1 MKKLILYLF
10 SISILLITSC
20 SDDSGG
26 GTLTDPF
33 GGGTGGTGGTGG
45 VTFTISS
52 TQGNQGGVIF
62 TASPSVDIKVT
73 KVTVS
78 LPAQQF
84 NDVLTDPGTT
94 VFPANQAVLLGEY
107 TGVATGQQWTFQ
119 FEGTL
124 VSNNQAFNVTSNYTV
139 P

>member
-10 SISILLITSC
+10 SISILLIISC

-45 VTFTISS
+45 VTFKISS

-62 TASPSVDIKVT
+62 TATPSVAVKITQVT
-73 KVTVS
+73 LS

-84 NDVLTDPGTT
+84 NDVIQDDGTT
-94 VFPANQAVLLGEY
+94 VYEANVAAGLQEY
-107 TGVATGQQWTFQ
+107 TGVESGQQWTFKFQ
-119 FEGTL
+119 GTIA
-124 VSNNQAFNVTSNYTV
+124 SNNQAFTVTQNYTI